1 MYENIYQIIKVNG
14 DGLKYG
20 RFNRGRDMLCM
31 RISCHEVK
39 SIKINRYQTLI
50 IFKVSNPIFRASVTL
65 NPLEVSLLTQR
76 LTIGNY
82 FQLVC
87 SQAHVRMNSFV
98 YS

>member
-39 SIKINRYQTLI
+39 SIKTNRYQTLI

-65 NPLEVSLLTQR
+65 NPLEVS
-76 LTIGNY
+76 
-82 FQLVC
+82 
-87 SQAHVRMNSFV
+87 
-98 YS
+98 